1 MQKGGEVDSK
11 VRNMRLR
18 LKWSKYRLAKEMGV
32 SWNTVHLWDMGIW
45 EPNKENAQKLE
56 GLFTCNNQN

>member
-1 MQKGGEVDSK
+1 MH
-11 VRNMRLR
+11 LR

-56 GLFTCNNQN
+56 GLLQADNQG